1 MMSEDIIVA
10 IIMIAVF
17 GLSIYLIATN
27 KEE

>member
-17 GLSIYLIATN
+17 GLSIYFIATN